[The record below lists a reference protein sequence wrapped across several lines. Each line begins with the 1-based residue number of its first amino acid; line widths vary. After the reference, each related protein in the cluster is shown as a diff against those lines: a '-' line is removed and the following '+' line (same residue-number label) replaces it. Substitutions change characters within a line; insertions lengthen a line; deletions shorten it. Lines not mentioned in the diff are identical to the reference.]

1 MFAIA
6 TLASLFTLASMAVAD
21 TMLAAVYT
29 PGNNSLVMNP
39 NFPVPTAEEGEVVLK
54 VAACG
59 VCHTDVFFISAA
71 RPDPRTYVM
80 GHEIIGTPVQIGPG
94 VLSNISTSQ
103 LYGVHLFDPTSTDP
117 VNEQNGLG
125 RDGGYAEFV
134 VVNQFQLIPVPDGL
148 APEVATVATDS
159 LTTVFNAVNNNAQVK
174 QGDRVL
180 IYGAGGLG
188 HQAVQLAKHL
198 GATVFVVDI
207 RPEARQLALSL
218 GAEQAF
224 DPIDFTDVVGN
235 GTFSVD
241 TVIDFVASAQSF
253 ALSQGAVAFKV
264 TGTGVDWARV
274 ARHGRIVVVGIS
286 AETLTFDSGD
296 LILSDIDVSSSIYGS
311 PDDMRSAFDLLAQ
324 VGGDQYYLQSP
335 PDKRVRFQ
343 GIVKPVVTVA
353 ALEDVNS
360 VLSSLTAHQITGRTV
375 VVPGLNSN
383 TRR

>member
-1 MFAIA
+1 MFAVT

-39 NFPVPTAEEGEVVLK
+39 DFPVPTAGDGQVVLK

-59 VCHTDVFFISAA
+59 VCHTDVFLLSAA
-71 RPDPRTYVM
+71 HPDPRTYIM
-80 GHEIIGTPVQIGPG
+80 GHEIVGTPVQLGAG

-103 LYGVHLFDPTSTDP
+103 LYGVHLFDPTSPDP
-117 VNEQNGLG
+117 IAFQTGVGL
-125 RDGGYAEFV
+125 DGGYAEFV

-148 APEVATVATDS
+148 APEIATVATDS
-159 LTTVFNAVNNNAQVK
+159 LTTVFNAVNNNAQVA

-180 IYGAGGLG
+180 IYGVGGLG

-198 GATVFVVDI
+198 GATVFAVDI

-224 DPIDFTDVVGN
+224 DLEDFTNVVNN

-241 TVIDFVASAQSF
+241 TVVDFVASAQSF
-253 ALSQGAVAFKV
+253 TLSQAAVALKA
-264 TGTGVDWARV
+264 TNGVDWARV
-274 ARHGRIVVVGIS
+274 ARHGKIILVGFS
-286 AETLTFDSGD
+286 ADTLWFDSAD
-296 LILSDIDVSSSIYGS
+296 LITADVAVISSVYGS

-324 VGGDQYYLQSP
+324 
-335 PDKRVRFQ
+335 
-343 GIVKPVVTVA
+343 GIVKPVVNVA
-353 ALEDVNS
+353 PLEDVNS
-360 VLSSLTAHQITGRTV
+360 VLSSLTAHQITGRMA
-375 VVPGLNSN
+375 VVPGLVQFNATSG
-383 TRR
+383 R